1 MKQPFTPSPNPVGCF
16 AHLLGEQRTRD
27 LLDAILTSS
36 ADVIFVKDLEGRYVL
51 ANRACA
57 EGLGLTVKQLL
68 GRTDG
73 ELLPPTVAAVLAAED
88 HRVLAGESFV
98 NLEQRLALP
107 GGEGTYLVTK
117 APLRDT
123 EGTIIGL
130 YGIARDISA
139 RQRREADLRAA
150 EATAARLQGELR
162 WKEAF
167 DRVGHGTWEWNIR
180 TGRFELS
187 PSMARLLGLEPTE
200 QDNDLEGCLQ
210 RLHPDDRAGVAARLR
225 AVIAGEQGHYET
237 QYRSLHQDGGW
248 RWFLSR
254 GVISERG
261 PDGAPWRMLGT
272 LTDVTAWKEAEA
284 RLHET
289 EERARRQWT
298 ELEAIYATAPVG
310 LFVLDRDLRFL
321 RLNDRLAEMNG
332 LPVAAHL
339 GRRVREVVPD
349 LADAAEPLFQG
360 VLDRGEPLLNMQL
373 SGETASQPGVQR
385 HWREHYYP
393 MRDASGQVVG
403 INGVVEE
410 ITEIKHIEAEIRAL
424 NADLEAKVA
433 ARTAEARAASAAKSE
448 FLAHMSHEIRTP
460 LNAVLGLV
468 QVMEKSLLTPAQREL
483 IERIRAAG
491 RSLLLLLNDILD
503 FSKIEAGQLQLEA
516 RPFVLAPLLHQ
527 LDALLGATARAKGLG
542 FAIDAAPLPNGALVG
557 DPLRL
562 EQVLTN
568 LIGNAVKFTDA
579 GEVRLIIRTLDADDG
594 TARLRFAV
602 TDTGIGIA
610 PTVLPQIFAAF
621 NQADTGIS
629 RRFGGTGLG
638 LAISKRLV
646 EHMGGAIGVESEEGV
661 GSTFWFE
668 LPLGRAAEV
677 PTATVTAPR
686 LGMAATPLTEPAL
699 RLLGRHYLIVDDNV
713 LNLDVL
719 ERMLELEGARATR
732 AGDGR
737 QALERLRTQAGD
749 FDAVLMDVQM
759 PVLDGLS
766 ATRALRG
773 ERGLTRLPVIAITAG
788 VLKEEQQRA
797 REAGVDDLLPKP
809 VELEHLVAVLRRW
822 APRNVAKEA
831 MGAEAGAETG
841 AETGADRGTDTGV
854 DSSAGMA
861 VASLPGNGAQLST
874 APAPGERAMA
884 LDRAPGPASAP
895 PGPPAAPAEFPALAG
910 IDSARVAQLTRGDVA
925 FFRRLLASLVSE
937 ARGVPARVR
946 EDLAHG
952 ADTEAAARLHRLRGG
967 AANLG
972 ALDLVAA
979 IRGLEA
985 ALGEEPNTVPAHLDR
1000 VEACLATVLTAAEDW
1015 LARTEQP
1022 APVVA
1027 ARPGGAAGLD
1037 TAQLAIL
1044 REALAGNRPRLARQ
1058 LFAELRPGLIGRYG
1072 PELVQAMAAM
1082 IDVLDFES
1090 ALHALDA
1097 AIPVMVPGATAGPNS
1112 H

>member
-1 MKQPFTPSPNPVGCF
+1 MKQPFTPSPNPEGGLSP
-16 AHLLGEQRTRD
+16 LLGEQRTRD

-36 ADVIFVKDLEGRYVL
+36 ADAIFVKDLAGRYIL

-57 EGLGLTVKQLL
+57 EGLGLTVEQLL

-73 ELLPPTVAAVLAAED
+73 EVLPPAVAALLGEVES
-88 HRVLAGESFV
+88 RVLAGEAFV
-98 NLEQRLALP
+98 NLEQRLVLS
-107 GGEGTYLVTK
+107 GGERTYLTTK
-117 APLRDT
+117 APLQDA
-123 EGTIIGL
+123 EGAIVGL
-130 YGIARDISA
+130 FGIARDISE

-167 DRVGHGTWEWNIR
+167 DRVGHGTWELNIR

-210 RLHPDDRAGVAARLR
+210 RLHPDDREGVAARLR
-225 AVIAGEQGHYET
+225 AVIAGEQEHYET
-237 QYRSLHQDGGW
+237 QYRSFHQDGGW

-261 PDGAPWRMLGT
+261 PDGAPWRMIGT
-272 LTDVTAWKEAEA
+272 LTDITTWQEAEA

-289 EERARRQWT
+289 EERARLQLI
-298 ELEAIYATAPVG
+298 ELEAIYTTAPVG

-349 LADAAEPLFQG
+349 LADEAEPLFQG
-360 VLDRGEPLLNMQL
+360 VLDRGEPLLNIQL
-373 SGETASQPGVQR
+373 SGETASQPGVHR

-393 MRDASGQVVG
+393 MRDASGQVIG

-410 ITEIKHIEAEIRAL
+410 ITEIKCVEEEIRAL
-424 NADLEAKVA
+424 NADLEARVV
-433 ARTAEARAASAAKSE
+433 ARTAEAQAASAAKSE

-468 QVMEKSLLTPAQREL
+468 QVMEKSPLTPAQREL
-483 IERIRAAG
+483 TERIRAAG

-516 RPFVLAPLLHQ
+516 RPFVLAPLLDQ

-542 FAIDAAPLPNGALVG
+542 FAIDAAPLPSGALVG

-579 GEVRLIIRTLDADDG
+579 GEVRLSIRTLDADDG

-610 PTVLPQIFAAF
+610 PEIVPQLFAAF
-621 NQADTGIS
+621 NQADSGIS
-629 RRFGGTGLG
+629 RRFGGSGLG

-646 EHMGGAIGVESEEGV
+646 ELMGGTIGVDSQAGA
-661 GSTFWFE
+661 GSTFWCE
-668 LPLGRAAEV
+668 LPFGRVEEV
-677 PTATVTAPR
+677 PAATLTALAE
-686 LGMAATPLTEPAL
+686 GMAATPLTESAQRL
-699 RLLGRHYLIVDDNV
+699 RGRQYLIVDDNV

-719 ERMLELEGARATR
+719 ERMLALEGARATR

-737 QALERLRTQAGD
+737 QALARLRTQAGD

-766 ATRALRG
+766 ATRAIRG
-773 ERGLTRLPVIAITAG
+773 ELGLTQLPVIAVTAG

-797 REAGVDDLLPKP
+797 RAAGVDDLLSKP

-822 APRNVAKEA
+822 APQNLAEEA
-831 MGAEAGAETG
+831 MCAEAGAETG
-841 AETGADRGTDTGV
+841 AKTGADRGTDTGV
-854 DSSAGMA
+854 DTSAGMA
-861 VASLPGNGAQLST
+861 AASLPGNGAQVSA
-874 APAPGERAMA
+874 APVLGRHAMA
-884 LDRAPGPASAP
+884 PDRAPGPASAP
-895 PGPPAAPAEFPALAG
+895 PGPQAAPAELPTLAG

-946 EDLAHG
+946 EDLARG

-972 ALDLVAA
+972 ALDLVTA

-985 ALGEEPNTVPAHLDR
+985 ALREERNAVPAHLDR
-1000 VEACLATVLTAAEDW
+1000 VEVCLATVLAAAEDW
-1015 LARTEQP
+1015 LARTEKP
-1022 APVVA
+1022 APVAVGN
-1027 ARPGGAAGLD
+1027 PGAAAGLD

-1044 REALAGNRPRLARQ
+1044 REALVANRPRLARQ
-1058 LFAELRPGLIGRYG
+1058 LFAELRPDLVGRYG
-1072 PELVQAMAAM
+1072 PELAQALAVNLDM
-1082 IDVLDFES
+1082 LDFEA
-1090 ALHALDA
+1090 ALHDLDA
-1097 AIPVMVPGATAGPNS
+1097 AIPVVALGAIAGRNS

>member
-1 MKQPFTPSPNPVGCF
+1 MKQPFTPSPNPEGGLSP
-16 AHLLGEQRTRD
+16 LLGEQRTRD

-36 ADVIFVKDLEGRYVL
+36 ADAIFVKDLAGRYIL

-57 EGLGLTVKQLL
+57 EGLGLTVEQLL

-73 ELLPPTVAAVLAAED
+73 EVLPPAVAALLGEVES
-88 HRVLAGESFV
+88 RVLAGEAFV
-98 NLEQRLALP
+98 NLEQRLVLS
-107 GGEGTYLVTK
+107 GGERTYLTTK
-117 APLRDT
+117 APLQDA
-123 EGTIIGL
+123 EGAIVGL
-130 YGIARDISA
+130 FGIARDISE

-167 DRVGHGTWEWNIR
+167 DRVGHGTWELNIR

-210 RLHPDDRAGVAARLR
+210 RLHPDDREGVAARLR
-225 AVIAGEQGHYET
+225 AVIAGEQEHYET
-237 QYRSLHQDGGW
+237 QYRSFHQDGGW

-261 PDGAPWRMLGT
+261 PDGAPWRMIGT
-272 LTDVTAWKEAEA
+272 LTDITTWQEAEA

-289 EERARRQWT
+289 EERARLQLI
-298 ELEAIYATAPVG
+298 ELEAIYTTAPVG

-349 LADAAEPLFQG
+349 LADEAEPLFQG
-360 VLDRGEPLLNMQL
+360 VLDRGEPLLNIQL
-373 SGETASQPGVQR
+373 SGETASQPGVHR

-393 MRDASGQVVG
+393 MRDASGQVIG

-410 ITEIKHIEAEIRAL
+410 ITEIKCVEEEIRAL
-424 NADLEAKVA
+424 NADLEARVV
-433 ARTAEARAASAAKSE
+433 ARTAEAQAASAAKSE

-468 QVMEKSLLTPAQREL
+468 QVMEKSPLTPAQREL
-483 IERIRAAG
+483 TERIRAAG

-516 RPFVLAPLLHQ
+516 RPFVLAPLLDQ

-542 FAIDAAPLPNGALVG
+542 FAIDAAPLPSGALVG
-557 DPLRL
+557 DSLRL

-579 GEVRLIIRTLDADDG
+579 GEVRLSIRTLDADDG

-610 PTVLPQIFAAF
+610 PEIVPQLFAAF
-621 NQADTGIS
+621 NQADSGIS
-629 RRFGGTGLG
+629 RRFGGSGLG

-646 EHMGGAIGVESEEGV
+646 ELMGGTIGVDSQAGA
-661 GSTFWFE
+661 GSTFWCE
-668 LPLGRAAEV
+668 LPFGRVEEV
-677 PTATVTAPR
+677 PAATLTALAE
-686 LGMAATPLTEPAL
+686 GMAATPLTESAQRL
-699 RLLGRHYLIVDDNV
+699 RGRQYLIVDDNV

-719 ERMLELEGARATR
+719 ERMLALEGARATR

-737 QALERLRTQAGD
+737 QALARLRTQAGD

-766 ATRALRG
+766 ATRAIRG
-773 ERGLTRLPVIAITAG
+773 ELGLTQLPVIAVTAG

-797 REAGVDDLLPKP
+797 RAAGVDDLLSKP

-822 APRNVAKEA
+822 APQNLAEE
-831 MGAEAGAETG
+831 GA
-841 AETGADRGTDTGV
+841 GTETGV
-854 DSSAGMA
+854 DNSAGMA
-861 VASLPGNGAQLST
+861 AASLAVNGARLSAT
-874 APAPGERAMA
+874 PAPGERAMA
-884 LDRAPGPASAP
+884 PDRAPGPASSP
-895 PGPPAAPAEFPALAG
+895 PGSPAAPAEFPTLAG
-910 IDSARVAQLTRGDVA
+910 IDSARVALLTRGDVA
-925 FFRRLLASLVSE
+925 FYRRLLTSLVAE
-937 ARGVPARVR
+937 ARGVPEQVR
-946 EDLAHG
+946 ADLVQG
-952 ADTEAAARLHRLRGG
+952 ADTAAAARLHRLRGG

-985 ALGEEPNTVPAHLDR
+985 ALGEERNAVPAHLDR
-1000 VEACLATVLTAAEDW
+1000 VEACLATLLTAAEDW
-1015 LARTEQP
+1015 LARTEP
-1022 APVVA
+1022 LAPVAVEN
-1027 ARPGGAAGLD
+1027 PGAAAGLD
-1037 TAQLAIL
+1037 AAQLAIL

-1058 LFAELRPGLIGRYG
+1058 LFTELRPVLVGRYG
-1072 PELVQAMAAM
+1072 PEWAQAMAGS
-1082 IDVLDFES
+1082 IDVLDFEA

-1097 AIPVMVPGATAGPNS
+1097 AIPVMAPGATSGRNS